1 MQQKEKIISIAKM
14 NQLFKY
20 IYEKAQAMKL
30 VFVDEY
36 IDDADKDKYIDIQL
50 TAQNEQE

>member
-30 VFVDEY
+30 VFIDEY
-36 IDDADKDKYIDIQL
+36 IDDAEKYIDTQL
-50 TAQNEQE
+50 IAQNEQE